1 MEAIYECVS
10 GLDVHSKSV
19 QACVRRLI
27 GGGRTK
33 QEVRTFGTMT
43 RDLVM
48 LADWLSEEGVTHVA
62 MESTGVF
69 WKPIYNI
76 LEGRCTVLL
85 VNAHHVKHLP
95 GRKTDVKDSQWLAQL
110 LQCGLLQGSFIPE
123 RAQREWR
130 ELTRQRAQLVNQH
143 SSVINRIHKTLEDA
157 NIKLGTVASNI
168 LGASGR
174 DMLRALIEGCQT
186 PTEMADLARR
196 KLREKIPA
204 LQEALYGH
212 VTDHHRWL
220 LGELLDQVEDLERRI
235 ERFSRRIE
243 ELSGPFE
250 DAIKKVDAIPGFDRR
265 GAENVLAEIGVTMK
279 QFPTGGHLAV
289 WAGICPGNNKTG
301 GKSKSGRTTKGNRWL
316 RTALVQAAWAASHA
330 KGSYFHAQFRRLVGR
345 RGKKRALVA
354 VAHSLLVVIHVL
366 LSTGAEYEDLGAD
379 YFDRRDEDRIVRSH
393 VNRLERLGYKVTLET
408 YEEAA

>member
-1 MEAIYECVS
+1 
-10 GLDVHSKSV
+10 
-19 QACVRRLI
+19 
-27 GGGRTK
+27 
-33 QEVRTFGTMT
+33 
-43 RDLVM
+43 
-48 LADWLSEEGVTHVA
+48 
-62 MESTGVF
+62 
-69 WKPIYNI
+69 
-76 LEGRCTVLL
+76 
-85 VNAHHVKHLP
+85 
-95 GRKTDVKDSQWLAQL
+95 
-110 LQCGLLQGSFIPE
+110 
-123 RAQREWR
+123 
-130 ELTRQRAQLVNQH
+130 
-143 SSVINRIHKTLEDA
+143 
-157 NIKLGTVASNI
+157 
-168 LGASGR
+168 
-174 DMLRALIEGCQT
+174 
-186 PTEMADLARR
+186 MADLARR

-204 LQEALYGH
+204 LQEALDGH

-243 ELSGPFE
+243 ELIGPFE

-265 GAENVLAEIGVTMK
+265 GAESVLAEIGVTMK
-279 QFPTGGHLAV
+279 QFPAGGHLAV

-393 VNRLERLGYKVTLET
+393 VNRLERLGCKVALET